1 MVFMDATLQPK
12 RCPQC
17 QALVV
22 DRRSSACTTCRAALP
37 AEWVMTS
44 EQTAQMMKIEAQNRA
59 THQEEMR
66 SLDPPLCDPNLPPV
80 VRMLKL
86 NQP

>member
-1 MVFMDATLQPK
+1 MDPAAQPK

-22 DRRSSACTTCRAALP
+22 DRRSPVCTTCQAALP
-37 AEWVMTS
+37 AEWAMTS
-44 EQTAQMMKIEAQNRA
+44 EQIAKMMKIEAQNRA
-59 THQEEMR
+59 THKEEMR

>member
-1 MVFMDATLQPK
+1 MDSATQPK
-12 RCPQC
+12 RCPKC

-22 DRRSSACTTCRAALP
+22 DRRSLTCTTCRAALP
-37 AEWVMTS
+37 AEWVMTN
-44 EQTAQMMKIEAQNRA
+44 EQTAKMMKLEAQNRA
-59 THQEEMR
+59 THKAEMQ

-80 VRMLKL
+80 VRLLKL